1 MYEGTI
7 LDLLFHIILKVQN
20 PELDV
25 ALPLWPCQQQL
36 VGEVITMWDFA

>member
-1 MYEGTI
+1 MYGDTI
-7 LDLLFHIILKVQN
+7 LDLVLNIILEVQT

-36 VGEVITMWDFA
+36 VSEVITVWDFA